1 VDAIFSLYN
10 TISLTQNKNFTAKEF
25 VMTEF
30 DSAHQFSISLKRSY
44 NHLEEEPVSAV
55 SLICSGKTSR

>member
-10 TISLTQNKNFTAKEF
+10 TISLIQNKNFTAKEF

-30 DSAHQFSISLKRSY
+30 DSAHHFSISLKRSY
-44 NHLEEEPVSAV
+44 NHLEEEPVSAI